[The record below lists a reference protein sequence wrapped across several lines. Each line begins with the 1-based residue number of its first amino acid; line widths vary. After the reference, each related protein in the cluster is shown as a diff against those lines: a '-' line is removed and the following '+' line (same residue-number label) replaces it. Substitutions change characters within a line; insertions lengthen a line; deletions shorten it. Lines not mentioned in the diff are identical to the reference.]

1 MARNKNEQIN
11 YLLKVRRGKHGG
23 MSDADY
29 RQQLQNLFELG
40 FEEGRTYQVITQFV
54 NE

>member
-1 MARNKNEQIN
+1 MARNKYEQIN

-23 MSDADY
+23 MSDVDY
-29 RQQLQNLFELG
+29 RQQLQFLFELG
-40 FEEGRTYQVITQFV
+40 FEEGRTYQAIQQFL